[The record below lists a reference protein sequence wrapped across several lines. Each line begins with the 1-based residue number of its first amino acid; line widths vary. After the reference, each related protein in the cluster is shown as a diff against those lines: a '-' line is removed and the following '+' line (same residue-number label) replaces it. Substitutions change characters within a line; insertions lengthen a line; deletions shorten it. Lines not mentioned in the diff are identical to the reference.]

1 VTENFTAIF
10 LTAVSQTPTYLLHT
24 ALRYP

>member
-10 LTAVSQTPTYLLHT
+10 
-24 ALRYP
+24 